1 MSADIEIEIR
11 TRIPAS
17 HMILFEVVLEGRNK
31 LDAVDHVRLILR
43 ELFVVLPLFCV
54 IVEPLSMAAHQCR
67 LLCLMGFVELNCL
80 SSLFVLWQIVGGFKG
95 MMDDMLRHAPSF
107 RVISSTSSPPNQL
120 ENNPLLYCSAFQ
132 CSRVT

>member
-1 MSADIEIEIR
+1 MSDLLSKIQIILRRDMRLLRCLRIQRYEIR

-67 LLCLMGFVELNCL
+67 LLCLMGFVELQYTNPTVCL
-80 SSLFVLWQIVGGFKG
+80 L
-95 MMDDMLRHAPSF
+95 
-107 RVISSTSSPPNQL
+107 
-120 ENNPLLYCSAFQ
+120 
-132 CSRVT
+132 

>member
-31 LDAVDHVRLILR
+31 LDTVDHVRLILR

-67 LLCLMGFVELNCL
+67 LLCLMGFVELNFLPTLPPLVPASCGV
-80 SSLFVLWQIVGGFKG
+80 SLVSGRNDIG
-95 MMDDMLRHAPSF
+95 A
-107 RVISSTSSPPNQL
+107 ISL
-120 ENNPLLYCSAFQ
+120 A
-132 CSRVT
+132 

>member
-1 MSADIEIEIR
+1 MSADTEIEIR

-67 LLCLMGFVELNCL
+67 LLCLMGFVELNFCPPSHPWYL
-80 SSLFVLWQIVGGFKG
+80 PLVGYTSCKWQ
-95 MMDDMLRHAPSF
+95 
-107 RVISSTSSPPNQL
+107 
-120 ENNPLLYCSAFQ
+120 E
-132 CSRVT
+132 

>member
-1 MSADIEIEIR
+1 MSADTEIEIR

-31 LDAVDHVRLILR
+31 LDTVDHVRLILR

-95 MMDDMLRHAPSF
+95 MMDDMLRHAPI
-107 RVISSTSSPPNQL
+107 ISGDILNIISAQPAREQSSPVLFGVSVQ
-120 ENNPLLYCSAFQ
+120 
-132 CSRVT
+132 